1 MTMATPQLDKKDFYN
16 RVIMLSLPIAF
27 QSLML
32 ASVAAADA
40 LMLGRVA

>member
-1 MTMATPQLDKKDFYN
+1 MEIDRKEFYGKLKK
-16 RVIMLSLPIAF
+16 LTLPIAF

-40 LMLGRVA
+40 LMLGRVAQD

>member
-1 MTMATPQLDKKDFYN
+1 MTKVDIRTDKDFFN
-16 RVIMLSLPIAF
+16 KLFHIALPVAF

-40 LMLGRVA
+40 LMLGHIE